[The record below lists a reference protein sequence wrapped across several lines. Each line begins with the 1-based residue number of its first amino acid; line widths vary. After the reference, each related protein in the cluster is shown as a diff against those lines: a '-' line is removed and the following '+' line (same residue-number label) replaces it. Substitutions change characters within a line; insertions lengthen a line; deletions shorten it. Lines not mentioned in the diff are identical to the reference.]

1 MSNNEDPTSKF
12 TPSAQQVLG
21 LARREAKELGQNLVD
36 SKHVLLGLLKQG
48 RGPAAVTLQKLG
60 ITYARVRKQITLA
73 GENPEAD
80 TLLDGDLP
88 WAAEA
93 RQVFEAAYKEA
104 RMLSFDYVGTDHLLL
119 GILKNPTC
127 QAVKILKALEIDTDN
142 IRAELIKALCG
153 IDTNLGNGLTFS
165 KTLQSP
171 GNATIVYSGAKGI
184 EERDLQKIVF
194 ERCQAVADGGTIYKL
209 ESNAEQGI
217 HKGEPIASFDDFK
230 GVNWVY
236 EYKGV
241 LVNCSPSKYGGSKSV
256 DRFELRFGR

>member
-1 MSNNEDPTSKF
+1 MKRNSLLF
-12 TPSAQQVLG
+12 IAVAVL
-21 LARREAKELGQNLVD
+21 
-36 SKHVLLGLLKQG
+36 
-48 RGPAAVTLQKLG
+48 
-60 ITYARVRKQITLA
+60 TLA
-73 GENPEAD
+73 ACGNGSADKKAKANEPVATEKKAETQVAPKFERLGDITDEN
-80 TLLDGDLP
+80 
-88 WAAEA
+88 
-93 RQVFEAAYKEA
+93 Y
-104 RMLSFDYVGTDHLLL
+104 
-119 GILKNPTC
+119 
-127 QAVKILKALEIDTDN
+127 
-142 IRAELIKALCG
+142 AELIKALCG
-153 IDTNLGNGLTFS
+153 VDTNLGNGLTFS